1 MEKEWIIKFSFK
13 NDYIVVAIKWD
24 TEVDLLKELLDWL
37 HSLTFQFHFYINS
50 EYLEKRK

>member
-1 MEKEWIIKFSFK
+1 MEKEWIIQLELN
-13 NDYIVVAIKWD
+13 NDHIGVAIKWE

-37 HSLTFQFHFYINS
+37 HSLTFNFQFYINS